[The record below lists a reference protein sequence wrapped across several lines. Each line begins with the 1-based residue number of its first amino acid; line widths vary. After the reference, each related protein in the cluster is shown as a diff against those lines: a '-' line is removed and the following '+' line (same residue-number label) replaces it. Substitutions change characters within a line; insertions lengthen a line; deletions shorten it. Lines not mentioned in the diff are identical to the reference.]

1 MKKQLSTLA
10 LSLTLLSTTAPLAT
24 AQQLDPASESTLS
37 CSNTKVAVTL
47 DNSGSFNKTDWEE
60 QRQAVID
67 LTKNLAQGGAHT
79 ISYYNYASRALP
91 GKYNIDITTE
101 EGLNEALDYIKN
113 LDRGHGGTNWGASLQ
128 EIYDSGTD
136 YDAIIFSSDGEG
148 TDRDNVASK
157 LRDKGTRIIGLSIGD
172 GDGKKMGELA
182 TDGTPEKGKDYF
194 SSGEEGSI
202 GKAFQKAV
210 AQACEEAI
218 TVDYPN
224 KEVKVGGPE
233 VTAEQNAADT
243 APKGS
248 THVLKNNWTAPEGW
262 TVTVDKNTGTITAS
276 AVAPVKDKDSIDV
289 PVTTTTPSGN
299 TLSST
304 ATITANK
311 PVVYYHPDYPEVTIT
326 FDETTQLEQTGDTT
340 IPKDSTYAI
349 DEQWTTPEG
358 WEVNIDDA
366 TGEITAHSA
375 LHAKDGDRVEV
386 PVIVTH
392 ADGTTSTATAIIN
405 VEVPSYTPSYP
416 ENTIGANETINVN
429 QEGDPT
435 VPETSTYT
443 IDPEWEIP
451 GGWDIAIDE
460 ATGEITA
467 RSPQDAKDGDRIEI
481 PVIVTHANGDTNTT
495 EAVINVEVPAR
506 PARPMLAATGANVL
520 FAGIAGIVLAV
531 IAGAVVV
538 ARRRS

>member
-10 LSLTLLSTTAPLAT
+10 LSLTLLATTAPLAT
-24 AQQLDPASESTLS
+24 AQQLTPAAENTLS
-37 CSNTKVAVTL
+37 CDNTKVAITL

-60 QRQAVID
+60 QRQAVIN
-67 LTKNLAQGGAHT
+67 LTKTLAQGGAHT
-79 ISYYNYASRALP
+79 ISYYNYASSPIP

-113 LDRGHGGTNWGASLQ
+113 LDKNNGGTNWGASLQ

-136 YDAIIFSSDGEG
+136 YDAIIFSSDGQG
-148 TDRDNVASK
+148 TDHDNVASK
-157 LRDKGTRIIGLSIGD
+157 LRDKGTRIIGLFIGD
-172 GDGKKMGELA
+172 GDGKEMGALA

-202 GKAFQKAV
+202 GEAFQKAV
-210 AQACEEAI
+210 AQACEEAL

-224 KEVKVGGPE
+224 EEVKVGGPE
-233 VTAEQNAADT
+233 VTVEQNAADT
-243 APKGS
+243 APEGS
-248 THVLKNNWTAPEGW
+248 THSLKDNWTAPEGW
-262 TVTVDKNTGTITAS
+262 TVTVDKTTGTITAS

-289 PVTTTTPSGN
+289 PITTTTPSEN

-326 FDETTQLEQTGDTT
+326 FDETTQLEQTGDST
-340 IPKDSTYAI
+340 IPEDSTYAI

-358 WEVNIDDA
+358 WEVNIDDT

-429 QEGDPT
+429 QEGDTT
-435 VPETSTYT
+435 VPETSTYA

-495 EAVINVEVPAR
+495 EAVINVEVPPR
-506 PARPMLAATGANVL
+506 PVLAATGANVL

-538 ARRRS
+538 SRRRS